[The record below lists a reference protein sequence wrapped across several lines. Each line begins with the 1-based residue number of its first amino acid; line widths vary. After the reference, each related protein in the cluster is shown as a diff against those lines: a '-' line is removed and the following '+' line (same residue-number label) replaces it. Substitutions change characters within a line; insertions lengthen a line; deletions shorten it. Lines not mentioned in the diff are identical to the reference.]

1 MKKKQIAVLLAAL
14 LSVSPAVEGV
24 AVMGADFSSG
34 EEAVEAMQEQ
44 TEIEDSSAENVATET
59 EEAEN
64 AGITEGD
71 SDSTGTEDIWTSGEE
86 ENEFGTGEIPEV
98 DAFSAEEDD
107 VTDAATAEQGKGS
120 FGVAYITEEQ
130 YIGAFQNEQDPGVEL
145 KTVENTTFSEALS
158 SVEGE
163 NTGYCYVQVQDL
175 DNPADFVVP
184 EGLTV
189 LVEGARIRSITP
201 KGNITFLGVRDQDV
215 SVEIKEG
222 SGTVTFC
229 HLDTDAVIRGTGSND
244 TVMFYDNAFLG

>member
-145 KTVENTTFSEALS
+145 KTVENTTFS
-158 SVEGE
+158 
-163 NTGYCYVQVQDL
+163 
-175 DNPADFVVP
+175 
-184 EGLTV
+184 
-189 LVEGARIRSITP
+189 
-201 KGNITFLGVRDQDV
+201 
-215 SVEIKEG
+215 
-222 SGTVTFC
+222 
-229 HLDTDAVIRGTGSND
+229 
-244 TVMFYDNAFLG
+244 